1 MLTHLS
7 HPEGIFP
14 SYRIKNGT
22 KVLCDQ
28 VHPNPWVKTGLELWQ
43 QKDVHKSRSSPQTF
57 VFLMTSL
64 LDQKHLWKVVSFLP

>member
-14 SYRIKNGT
+14 NYKIKDGT

-28 VHPNPWVKTGLELWQ
+28 VHLSPWVKTGLELWQ
-43 QKDVHKSRSSPQTF
+43 QKDVHVEPAELRSSPRTLF
-57 VFLMTSL
+57 S
-64 LDQKHLWKVVSFLP
+64 S